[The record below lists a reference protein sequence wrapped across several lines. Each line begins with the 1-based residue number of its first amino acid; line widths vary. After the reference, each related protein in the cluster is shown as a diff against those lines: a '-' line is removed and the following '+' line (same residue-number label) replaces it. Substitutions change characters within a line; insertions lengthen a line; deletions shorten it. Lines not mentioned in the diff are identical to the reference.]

1 MPALLVRETKR
12 RGRGPAPEVLTREAV
27 RPAARITAMATEAI
41 AIRAT
46 SHGRSWPVWLPSLP
60 APGELVLVTWGV
72 VLVVVVLE
80 AAVAVLLDP
89 LDPGAAAEV
98 IGPGVVGAPGTELMA
113 L

>member
-1 MPALLVRETKR
+1 M
-12 RGRGPAPEVLTREAV
+12 
-27 RPAARITAMATEAI
+27 
-41 AIRAT
+41 
-46 SHGRSWPVWLPSLP
+46 
-60 APGELVLVTWGV
+60 GV